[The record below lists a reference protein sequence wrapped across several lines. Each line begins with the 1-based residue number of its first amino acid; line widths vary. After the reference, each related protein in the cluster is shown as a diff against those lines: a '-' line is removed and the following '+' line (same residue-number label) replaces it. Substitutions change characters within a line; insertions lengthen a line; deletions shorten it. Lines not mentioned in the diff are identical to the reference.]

1 MLTVFSLKGAD
12 SSFQVSQNISHKL
25 IETYKNLN
33 HEVVGIK
40 DQMIL
45 ISNSTGALQAKL
57 QSVLLE
63 EDKDIIPEVTKARKK
78 FHQALSGLDKRLVSI
93 EVIVKEVLAKKG
105 AKSEEVN
112 TTTTTQNKEKSKALV
127 KITNPMKLQRLKVSN
142 RKTLTLLTLL
152 NSNISR
158 LFQDFS
164 KSNDRTLAFARS
176 EKFESAV
183 NNYIYEDQSRAAQ
196 VNKLVHKISVVLDRF
211 IIGINQAETLVETL
225 YLKKAKAEMDRQRWM
240 IYMILAVV
248 SVLIAVIAVFFSNRK
263 FASPLKIMSGLM
275 IKASEGDTTVVIPT
289 AGKDEIGQLSH
300 SLNTLIKNTR
310 SVITKVKTSVEGL
323 SDAAKQVA
331 STSQSMSSGSSEQ
344 AASVEETSASIEQ
357 MSASISQ
364 NSDSSQTTDQIASQS
379 AKSANE
385 GGDAVRQTVDAMNQ
399 IAEKITIIEDIS
411 YQTNMLA
418 LNAAIEAA
426 RAGEHGKG
434 FAVVAAEV
442 RKLAERSQTAAS
454 EIGELTVNS
463 VAVAKRAGNLL
474 EQMVPDINKTAELV
488 QDIAAAS
495 EEQSTGVGQISSAM
509 QQLDKVTQQSAA
521 GSEELAATAEEM
533 RDQSQQLQ
541 KVIGFFKI

>member
-1 MLTVFSLKGAD
+1 FSLKGAD
-12 SSFQVSQNISHKL
+12 TSFQASQDISHKL

-33 HEVVGIK
+33 HEVVQIK

-45 ISNSTGALQAKL
+45 IGNSTSTLQSKL

-63 EDKDIIPEVTKARKK
+63 EDKDLITEVTSARKK
-78 FHQALSGLDKRLVSI
+78 FHHALSGLDKRLVSI

-105 AKSEEVN
+105 ATPKAKNVKSSKKGQPQ
-112 TTTTTQNKEKSKALV
+112 TKAAIKISNK
-127 KITNPMKLQRLKVSN
+127 MKLQQLKVSN
-142 RKTLTLLTLL
+142 RKSLTLLTLL

-164 KSNDRTLAFARS
+164 KSNDRTLAFARK

-183 NNYIYEDQSRAAQ
+183 NNYIYEDQSRADQ

-211 IIGINQAETLVETL
+211 IVGINKAETLVETI
-225 YLKKAKAEMDRQRWM
+225 YLKKAKVAMDKQRWM
-240 IYMILAVV
+240 IYMILSLV
-248 SVLIAVIAVFFSNRK
+248 SLFIAVIAVFFSNKK

-275 IKASEGDTTVVIPT
+275 MKASEGDTTVEIPK

-310 SVITKVKTSVEGL
+310 GVITKVKTSVSGL

-331 STSQSMSSGSSEQ
+331 STSQSLSSGSSEQ

-364 NSDSSQTTDQIASQS
+364 NSDSSQTTDKIATQS
-379 AKSANE
+379 AKAANE
-385 GGDAVRQTVDAMNQ
+385 GGEAVRNTVEAMTQ

-454 EIGELTVNS
+454 EIGELTSNS
-463 VAVAKRAGNLL
+463 VVVAKRAGDLL
-474 EQMVPDINKTAELV
+474 GQMVPDINQTADLV

-521 GSEELAATAEEM
+521 SSEELAATAEEM